1 LFGEADVGNYPFLY
15 TMPKNY
21 SCDSTSTKK
30 SSFTVAFSF
39 GIRIVLKNAMVLTKN
54 TPITIY
60 REKILDEV
68 PKDSEDQEA
77 EGQED

>member
-21 SCDSTSTKK
+21 SCDSHSSRK
-30 SSFTVAFSF
+30 SSFTVSFAF
-39 GIRIVLKNAMVLTKN
+39 GIRIVLKNGIVVTKN

-60 REKILDEV
+60 REKQGEETVKEV
-68 PKDSEDQEA
+68 EEQEEEGKED
-77 EGQED
+77 